1 MTPEMLPEMKDVTI
15 TRVGAQGDGV
25 AETDAG
31 PVFVPLALLGER
43 VSALVSG
50 DRGRL
55 VNVLTASPDRV
66 LPLCRH
72 FGSCGGC
79 ALQHMAPAV
88 YQEWKRDQ
96 AIAAFRSRGIDADV
110 SAIVTPNG
118 HRRRATLTARRDAM
132 GVRLGFHH
140 AASHDLVDIV
150 ECVVSDPRIV
160 AALPGLKVLLEPLVS
175 RRGDVRVSV
184 TLTDC
189 GLDVDLDGVNRSLT
203 PDVRSRLGQQAYAL
217 GLARLTLA
225 SDVVYE
231 AMPPVLRFGG
241 ADVRVPPVTF
251 VQAMADAEAAM
262 ARLVTDAVGK
272 VKSTADLFAGVG
284 AFTFPLA
291 ARAKVFAVDSDKAA
305 IAALTQGVRT
315 ATGIK
320 PITTLVRDL
329 MREPLSALELK
340 DFDAVV
346 FDPPRAGAEAQARML
361 AKSKVKTVVAVS
373 CNLATLARD
382 ARILI
387 DGGYRMEAVTPIDQF
402 LYAAHIEAVVAFR
415 R

>member
-1 MTPEMLPEMKDVTI
+1 MTRERPSEATEVTI

-31 PVFVPLALLGER
+31 PVFVPLALPGER

-55 VNVLTASPDRV
+55 VNVLTASSDRV
-66 LPLCRH
+66 SPRCRH
-72 FGSCGGC
+72 FGTCGGC

-88 YQEWKRDQ
+88 YQEWKREQ
-96 AIAAFRSRGIDADV
+96 VVAAFGSRGIAADV
-110 SAIVTPNG
+110 NAVVMPKG
-118 HRRRATLTARRDAM
+118 YRRRATLTARRDAM
-132 GVRLGFHH
+132 GVQLGFHH
-140 AASHDLVDIV
+140 AASHDLVELV
-150 ECVVSDPRIV
+150 ECIVSDPLIV
-160 AALPGLKVLLEPLVS
+160 LALPGLKVLLESLVS
-175 RRGDVRVSV
+175 RRTDVRVSV

-189 GLDVDLDGVNRSLT
+189 GLDVDLDGVNRSLM

-217 GLARLTLA
+217 GLARLTIA

-241 ADVRVPPVTF
+241 AEVRLPPVTF
-251 VQAMADAEAAM
+251 VQAMAGAETVM
-262 ARLVTDAVGK
+262 AQLVTAAVGK
-272 VKSTADLFAGVG
+272 VKSAADLFAGVG

-291 ARAKVFAVDSDKAA
+291 VRAKVLAVDSDKDA
-305 IAALTQGVRT
+305 IAALSQGVRT
-315 ATGIK
+315 ATGLK

-373 CNLATLARD
+373 CNPATLARD

-402 LYAAHIEAVVAFR
+402 LYSAHVEAVVAFR

>member
-1 MTPEMLPEMKDVTI
+1 MTRERPSEATEVTI

-31 PVFVPLALLGER
+31 PVFVPLALPGER

-55 VNVLTASPDRV
+55 VNVLTASSDRV
-66 LPLCRH
+66 SPRCRH
-72 FGSCGGC
+72 FGTCGGC

-88 YQEWKRDQ
+88 YQEWKREQ
-96 AIAAFRSRGIDADV
+96 VVAAFGSRGIAADV
-110 SAIVTPNG
+110 NAVVMPKG
-118 HRRRATLTARRDAM
+118 YRRRATLTARRDAM
-132 GVRLGFHH
+132 GVQLGFHH
-140 AASHDLVDIV
+140 AASHDLVELV
-150 ECVVSDPRIV
+150 ECIVSDPLIV
-160 AALPGLKVLLEPLVS
+160 LALPGLKVLLESLVS
-175 RRGDVRVSV
+175 RRADVRVSV

-189 GLDVDLDGVNRSLT
+189 GLDVDLDGVNRSLM

-217 GLARLTLA
+217 GLARLTIA

-241 ADVRVPPVTF
+241 AEVRLPPVTF
-251 VQAMADAEAAM
+251 VQAMAGAETVM
-262 ARLVTDAVGK
+262 AQLVTAAVGK
-272 VKSTADLFAGVG
+272 VKSAADLFAGVG

-291 ARAKVFAVDSDKAA
+291 VRAKVFAVDSDKDA
-305 IAALTQGVRT
+305 IAALSQGVRT
-315 ATGIK
+315 ATGLK

-373 CNLATLARD
+373 CNPATLARD

-402 LYAAHIEAVVAFR
+402 LYSAHVEAVVAFR